1 MTQRITAAAYKA
13 RTKKRSKYGAQSVTY
28 GDLKFH
34 SKKECKRYQEL
45 LVLEKAGEIGDLQLQ
60 VKIPLNGAD
69 GPIMTDSGKRHRV
82 YIADFSYMDWRLNGI
97 RVYEDSKG
105 FATPEFKLK
114 LAILNAQ
121 NVEIKVT

>member
-1 MTQRITAAAYKA
+1 MTRIPASEYRKSAK
-13 RTKKRSKYGAQSVTY
+13 KKRSKYGAKRITVE
-28 GDLKFH
+28 GINFD
-34 SKKECKRYQEL
+34 SKKEAARYHEL
-45 LVLEKAGEIGDLQLQ
+45 RLLEIAGEIGDLQRQ
-60 VKIPLNGAD
+60 VRIPLNGAD

-82 YIADFSYMDWRLNGI
+82 YIADFSYVDWRLNGVK
-97 RVYEDSKG
+97 VYEDSKG